1 MKLKLLLLSLIL
13 SFSFYAFAQE
23 KNKAFAIT
31 GNGNGDFQ
39 WMNIRQIDLSTG
51 AVTKHIF
58 ENGKTKFSFLDAITK
73 EPVKNISLT
82 EDATAKLNNVAF
94 VGKINNIQISPSPTQ
109 SLVAAAAYD
118 KKQNKLFFA
127 PLFINEL
134 RWLDLSSN
142 SEDSKFYT
150 LKSPLLNVGNAK
162 DDANHFTRMTIGADG
177 NGYALTND
185 GGNLI
190 KFTTGKNVII
200 TRVGALGDAA
210 TNKTISVH
218 DKCNSWGGD
227 IVADAFGDLYL
238 FTASKNIFK
247 IDLKTLIASHLGSI
261 TGLSG
266 TFTLNGAAVDND
278 DNVIISSANSFEGF
292 FKVSMKDL
300 SATKLVTSGQ
310 IFNASDLANGNLLF
324 ESQARKNVGSAS
336 LGQPSV
342 KRNQFLSIYPNPV
355 FGTEFK
361 LTFGNKA
368 AGEYNITLAD
378 VQGKIIHNDKVYIK
392 SAGQVETIQLKSKP
406 ANGVYFIKVF
416 NATRKSVFSDKIVV
430 E

>member
-1 MKLKLLLLSLIL
+1 MKLKLLLLPLIL

-23 KNKAFAIT
+23 SNKAFAIT

-58 ENGKTKFSFLDAITK
+58 ENGKTKFSFSDAITK
-73 EPVKNISLT
+73 EPVKNIT
-82 EDATAKLNNVAF
+82 VIEDAPTKLNNVAL
-94 VGKINNIQISPSPTQ
+94 GKTNNIQISPSPTQ

-118 KKQNKLFFA
+118 KKHNKLFFA
-127 PLFINEL
+127 PLYINEL

-142 SEDSKFYT
+142 SENPKFYT

-190 KFTTGKNVII
+190 KFTTGKKVTI

-218 DKCNSWGGD
+218 DKCHSWGGD
-227 IVADAFGDLYL
+227 IIADAFGDLYL

-247 IDLKTLIASHLGSI
+247 IDMETMIASHLGSI
-261 TGLSG
+261 AGLSG

-292 FKVSMKDL
+292 FKVNMKDL
-300 SATKLVTSGQ
+300 SATKLITSGQ

-336 LGQPSV
+336 LGQLTV

-378 VQGKIIHNDKVYIK
+378 VQGKIIQNDKVYIK
-392 SAGQVETIQLKSKP
+392 SAGQVETIQLKTKP
-406 ANGVYFIKVF
+406 ANGMYFIKVY
-416 NATRKSVFSDKIVV
+416 NASRKSVFSDKLVI

>member
-1 MKLKLLLLSLIL
+1 MKLKLLLLPVIL

-23 KNKAFAIT
+23 SNKAFAIT

-51 AVTKHIF
+51 AVIKHIF
-58 ENGKTKFSFLDAITK
+58 ENGKTKFSFSDAITK
-73 EPVKNISLT
+73 EPVKNISVI
-82 EDATAKLNNVAF
+82 EDAQTKLNDVAL
-94 VGKINNIQISPSPTQ
+94 GKTNNIQISPSPTQ

-118 KKQNKLFFA
+118 KKHNKLFFA
-127 PLFINEL
+127 PLYINEL

-142 SEDSKFYT
+142 SENPKFYT

-190 KFTTGKNVII
+190 KFTTGKKVTI

-210 TNKTISVH
+210 TNNTISVH
-218 DKCNSWGGD
+218 DKCHSWGGD
-227 IVADAFGDLYL
+227 IIADAFGDLYL

-247 IDLKTLIASHLGSI
+247 IDMETMIASHLGSI
-261 TGLSG
+261 AGLSG

-292 FKVSMKDL
+292 FKVNMKDL
-300 SATKLVTSGQ
+300 SATKLITSGQ

-342 KRNQFLSIYPNPV
+342 KRNQFVSIYPNPV

-378 VQGKIIHNDKVYIK
+378 VQGKIIQNDKVYIK
-392 SAGQVETIQLKSKP
+392 SAGQVETIQLKTKP
-406 ANGVYFIKVF
+406 ANGAYFIKVS
-416 NATRKSVFSDKIVV
+416 NASRKSVFSDKLVI